1 MSSKSRSADGSEPF
15 WIAYD
20 GECPFCSVYVRL
32 TRLRASAGPL
42 ELIDARSGH
51 PALDEIRQ
59 AGLDINQGMVVRHQG
74 RLYHGADAMHVM
86 SLLSTRSSF
95 FNGIMAL
102 MFTNERVARVLYPV
116 LRAGRN
122 LTLRLM
128 GRKLIDWQTG
138 ADLSDCE
145 TRSRLG

>member
-1 MSSKSRSADGSEPF
+1 MNSKFPSDNRTQEF

-20 GECPFCSVYVRL
+20 GECPFCSAYVRY

-42 ELIDARSGH
+42 QLIDARSEH
-51 PALDEIRQ
+51 PALGEVRR
-59 AGLDINQGMVVRHQG
+59 AGLDINQGMVVKYQG
-74 RLYHGADAMHVM
+74 RLYHGADAMHVL

-95 FNGIMAL
+95 FNGVMAL
-102 MFTNERVARVLYPV
+102 MFSNRSVARVAYPV

-128 GRKLIDWQTG
+128 GKKLIDWQSG
-138 ADLSDCE
+138 PNPRDSE
-145 TRSRLG
+145 T